1 LSSDAVSNEGGL
13 KGKPLWRFNGLRATL
28 ALYFFVYAYVVAKS
42 LVPLPDEPA
51 RINFLGVFCVTA
63 GIIISFSFLI
73 IRYRLFLGAVL
84 CFLPLATHQLSNK
97 IKFLE
102 MMLESTD
109 VVVVTRYSLG
119 FVMLVLL
126 TPPVLRMFDQPV
138 SSYTSTPPLFMK
150 KGFPF

>member
-1 LSSDAVSNEGGL
+1 
-13 KGKPLWRFNGLRATL
+13 
-28 ALYFFVYAYVVAKS
+28 
-42 LVPLPDEPA
+42 
-51 RINFLGVFCVTA
+51 
-63 GIIISFSFLI
+63 
-73 IRYRLFLGAVL
+73 
-84 CFLPLATHQLSNK
+84 
-97 IKFLE
+97 